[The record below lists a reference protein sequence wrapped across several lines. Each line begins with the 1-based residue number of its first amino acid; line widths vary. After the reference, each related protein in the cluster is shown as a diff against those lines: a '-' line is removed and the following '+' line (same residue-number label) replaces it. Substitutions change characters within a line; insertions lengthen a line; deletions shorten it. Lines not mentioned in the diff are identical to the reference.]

1 VSYEWIGDVI
11 PASDLP
17 LLHLPWVRE
26 RRRQRTVSPF
36 LLPFDPRRAVRA
48 ARSYVRCIEGAI
60 SGMRGHDRTFRVAC
74 VLAIKF
80 GLSFT
85 EAWPIFCE
93 WNTQCEPPWTD
104 EELRHKLHDAMK
116 LIARGKDPPQRMA
129 RGPP

>member
-1 VSYEWIGDVI
+1 
-11 PASDLP
+11 
-17 LLHLPWVRE
+17 
-26 RRRQRTVSPF
+26 
-36 LLPFDPRRAVRA
+36 
-48 ARSYVRCIEGAI
+48 
-60 SGMRGHDRTFRVAC
+60 MRGHDRTFRVAC